1 MGYFL
6 AFFVLVIAVLQRF
19 SRDRDLS
26 LLDIVLESDKKV
38 VEPGEEFNL
47 LLSISNPGWFIY
59 PYFSVDLNLP
69 PGIEVADGRRRFTS
83 WLLPKQ
89 QINMQIPCVI
99 NKRGRYLGQ
108 HISLYAG
115 DFLGLDSV
123 ENEFPQYVDMVCLP
137 KAAQLET
144 LARLPGGLYGE
155 LSVNR
160 FIFEDPILSIG
171 YRDYTGREP
180 QKQISWS
187 QSARMG
193 RLMVKQFDYT
203 EDASVLIAVNAQA
216 KASDQSYEE
225 AYSLARAV
233 CEKLEDM
240 GIMYSF
246 CTNAITAGDINSW
259 NYLSSGLGTQH
270 LMHILEGLGRCGYRF
285 ASTLEKMLVKTLSNN
300 TNTFAMIFI
309 SPEEDE
315 ARRREA
321 EQIARR
327 FGIRFFSATAVPSD
341 GQEGKEAAK

>member
-6 AFFVLVIAVLQRF
+6 AFFVLILAILQRF
-19 SRDRDLS
+19 SRDRDLG
-26 LLDIVLESDKKV
+26 LLDIDLESDKRV

-47 LLSISNPGWFIY
+47 LLSISNPGWSVY

-69 PGIEVADGRRRFTS
+69 PGIEVKDGRNRFTS

-89 QINMQIPCVI
+89 HIDMVIPCVI

-115 DFLGLDSV
+115 DFIGLDSV
-123 ENEFPQYVDMVCLP
+123 ENEFSQYVDVVCLP
-137 KAAQLET
+137 KKAELGT
-144 LARLPGGLYGE
+144 LAQLPGGLYGE
-155 LSVNR
+155 ISVNR

-193 RLMVKQFDYT
+193 RLMVKQYDYT

-216 KASDQSYEE
+216 KAGDESYEA

-285 ASTLEKMLVKTLSNN
+285 ASTLEKMLIRTLSNN

-315 ARRREA
+315 TKRHEA
-321 EQIARR
+321 ELIAKR
-327 FGIRFFSATAVPSD
+327 FGVKFFSAVAAPSGD
-341 GQEGKEAAK
+341 QTGKEAAK